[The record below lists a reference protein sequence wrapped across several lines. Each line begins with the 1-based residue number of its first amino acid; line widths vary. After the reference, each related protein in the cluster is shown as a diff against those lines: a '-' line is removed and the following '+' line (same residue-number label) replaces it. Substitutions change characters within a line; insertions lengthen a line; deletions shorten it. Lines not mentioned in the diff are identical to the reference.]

1 MTREELT
8 ALLTGPFFEHFADIV
23 AARVLADGDFATLYE
38 LTTDIPESLSA
49 ASRHRMAFRGAYA
62 VERIYFTAPDT
73 FAPYVSRF
81 CQRDFPA
88 CTDTGARRS
97 FAKIM
102 AHLLRDVVLDADTL
116 DRIAETAA
124 QWAIDPKTKIAVRIW
139 CVEILRLC
147 RERCSWVGEMW
158 DDLLETLKHD
168 TSPAIASRMR
178 GVWRR

>member
-1 MTREELT
+1 
-8 ALLTGPFFEHFADIV
+8 
-23 AARVLADGDFATLYE
+23 
-38 LTTDIPESLSA
+38 
-49 ASRHRMAFRGAYA
+49 
-62 VERIYFTAPDT
+62 
-73 FAPYVSRF
+73 
-81 CQRDFPA
+81 
-88 CTDTGARRS
+88 
-97 FAKIM
+97 M
-102 AHLLRDVVLDADTL
+102 AHLLRDVVLDAETL

-168 TSPAIASRMR
+168 ASPAIVSRMH

>member
-23 AARVLADGDFATLYE
+23 AARVLADGDFAALYE
-38 LTTDIPESLSA
+38 SATDIPESFPTAL
-49 ASRHRMAFRGAYA
+49 RHRMAFRGAYA
-62 VERIYFTAPDT
+62 VERIYFIAPDT
-73 FAPYVSRF
+73 FAPYVPRF
-81 CQRDFPA
+81 CQQDFPA
-88 CTDTGARRS
+88 CTDAGARRS

-102 AHLLRDVVLDADTL
+102 AHLLRDVVLDAETL

-139 CVEILRLC
+139 CVELLRLC

-168 TSPAIASRMR
+168 ASPAIACRMR